1 MACHIRLQPRR
12 IATVAIT
19 IDETKEVKTLL
30 LKDRR
35 CARANPG
42 QYAMLWIPGVD
53 EVPMSISNMGPGDL
67 CGVTVERVG
76 EATAAMH
83 CLRKGDLLGLRGPF
97 GNGFTPIKGDALL
110 VAGGT
115 GLAALLPLA
124 EQLKEY
130 ESSIMLAYGVKTR
143 SNLFGLERLNSIL
156 GSERVEITTED
167 GTSGVKGLVTSVVAK
182 MLDENKFE
190 NLYTCGPEPMM
201 RRVFD
206 LAEQKGVSTQA
217 CLERTVKCS
226 IGLCGSC
233 MVGRYRICRDGPVLS
248 SEQLR
253 EVIDEFGVFTR
264 GGDGRPIRY

>member
-12 IATVAIT
+12 VATVAIT
-19 IDETKEVKTLL
+19 MDETKEVKTLF

-35 CARANPG
+35 CARGNPG
-42 QYAMLWIPGVD
+42 QYAMLWIPGID

-67 CGVTVERVG
+67 CGVAVEKVG
-76 EATAAMH
+76 EATEAMH
-83 CLRKGDLLGLRGPF
+83 RLRKGDLLGLRGPF
-97 GNGFTPIKGDALL
+97 GRGFTMTKGSALL
-110 VAGGT
+110 VAGGI

-124 EQLKEY
+124 ERLKG
-130 ESSIMLAYGVKTR
+130 SGNSIMLAYGARTR

-156 GSERVEITTED
+156 GSENVEITTDD
-167 GTSGVKGLVTSVVAK
+167 GTSGVKGLVTSVVEK

-206 LAEQKGVSTQA
+206 LAEQKGASTQA
-217 CLERTVKCS
+217 CLERMVKCS
-226 IGLCGSC
+226 VGLCGSC

-253 EVIDEFGVFTR
+253 EVKEEFGVFTR